1 MRNDKVGQEVVDL
14 GAFGAVCRVE
24 LLLFPLWHWN
34 LDVVVR
40 RMLGLVILLGGLL
53 LLRSAF
59 LNKALLVLAAL
70 LATLMASLLVNMGT
84 AWRREEVLRL
94 LLWSVVLAMHLIA
107 LLAEVARPG
116 VPRREVVV
124 VGRWGSVEVHQR
136 TARVIG

>member
-24 LLLFPLWHWN
+24 LLLFPLRHWN

-70 LATLMASLLVNMGT
+70 LATLMASLLIK
-84 AWRREEVLRL
+84 
-94 LLWSVVLAMHLIA
+94 LASPSA
-107 LLAEVARPG
+107 G
-116 VPRREVVV
+116 
-124 VGRWGSVEVHQR
+124 
-136 TARVIG
+136 